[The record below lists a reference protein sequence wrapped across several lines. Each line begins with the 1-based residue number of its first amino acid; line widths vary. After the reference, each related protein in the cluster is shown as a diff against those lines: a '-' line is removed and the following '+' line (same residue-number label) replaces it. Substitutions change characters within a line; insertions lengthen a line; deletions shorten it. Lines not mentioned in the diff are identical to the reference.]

1 MVLGLV
7 QVTRQL
13 EQVMSDVVAH
23 HAGKVSSGEDSS
35 DPALKSGDV
44 LLHVGAIVGQSLH
57 TLECEQELSHTSE
70 PLTVPEILESVANH
84 SSLSLAITEASLNLG
99 EALLVE
105 DAVDDAHE
113 HHVVLSGGQLADG
126 LLEKWAGGLDV
137 VNGLHFYLGWFL
149 YLITIARKA
158 I

>member
-23 HAGKVSSGEDSS
+23 HAGKVSGGEDTG

-57 TLECEQELSHTSE
+57 TLQSHQELSHASE
-70 PLTVPEILESVANH
+70 PLTVPEILKGMADH
-84 SSLSLAITEASLNLG
+84 LSLSLAVA
-99 EALLVE
+99 
-105 DAVDDAHE
+105 
-113 HHVVLSGGQLADG
+113 
-126 LLEKWAGGLDV
+126 
-137 VNGLHFYLGWFL
+137 
-149 YLITIARKA
+149 
-158 I
+158 